1 MHRFLLTTAAA
12 LALSTGAALAQSPAP
27 AAAPVS
33 PAMQAAEASAYSV
46 YYDGYVFPNDGS
58 PSNGQGA
65 DRPVAPQRGHGIFSR
80 VYLYPPADGD
90 DSGSSTSG

>member
-1 MHRFLLTTAAA
+1 MQRFLLTTAAA
-12 LALSTGAALAQSPAP
+12 LALSTGAALAQSPEP
-27 AAAPVS
+27 TAAPVS
-33 PAMQAAEASAYSV
+33 PAVQAQAEASAYSV

-58 PSNGQGA
+58 PSSGQGA

-90 DSGSSTSG
+90 DSSSGS